1 MLPHVLEAMRGR
13 DPEAIAAF
21 AAALG
26 VPVDAVAGRVADLGG
41 VPSLEALGVDP
52 DALPAVAD
60 AAVGRAELR
69 AMTPPPGRDELLSL
83 LQRAYRG

>member
-1 MLPHVLEAMRGR
+1 MRGR
-13 DPEAIAAF
+13 EPEAIAAF

-26 VPVDAVAGRVADLGG
+26 VPIDDVVGKVADLGG

-52 DALPAVAD
+52 DGLAAVAD
-60 AAVGRAELR
+60 AALGRPELR